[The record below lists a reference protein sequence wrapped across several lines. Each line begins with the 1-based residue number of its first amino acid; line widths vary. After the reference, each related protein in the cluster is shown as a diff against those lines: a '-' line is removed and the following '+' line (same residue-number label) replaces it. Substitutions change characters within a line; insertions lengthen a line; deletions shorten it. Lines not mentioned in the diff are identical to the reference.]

1 MGKKEI
7 FPPHDKNR
15 QGKDSRRL
23 STANNRSPC
32 HDAIVDENVIM
43 EVLSSFLAG
52 NNDAPVVEKIND

>member
-1 MGKKEI
+1 MLHSLNEI
-7 FPPHDKNR
+7 ISILECNDKFHNCYEF
-15 QGKDSRRL
+15 KDQ
-23 STANNRSPC
+23 C